1 MCEKF
6 EKEKARGKGTKNFFL
21 LHYLRNPIND
31 KQFLF
36 VVSKWNKAF
45 CKDLHV

>member
-21 LHYLRNPIND
+21 PINN

-36 VVSKWNKAF
+36 VVSQWNKAF